1 MFRSLIRRFAQSAE
15 SYPARP
21 ALVVEG
27 QSISYLRLKRLATR
41 ISQTILQYQ
50 EDDSPLVAV
59 LGSRTITVYAAILG
73 AHAAGKGY
81 VPLNPK
87 FPAERTRTMLRL
99 SGTRVV
105 VADHKGCEQ
114 LPDVL
119 AGLGQCLTIILPD
132 TVDASKLSSVFPEH
146 RFIPSGRLENAR
158 DDIIDSEPN
167 AVAYL
172 LFTSGSTGQP
182 KGVPIRQSNVH
193 AYVDYVV
200 ARYDVSEQDR
210 FSQEFELTFDLS
222 VHDMFVC
229 WERGACLYCV
239 PEKHTMFP
247 AKFIRDNQLTMWF
260 SVPSV
265 VGALARVKLLQ
276 PGCFPSLRWSLFC
289 GEPLSVT
296 YASLWQDAAPDS
308 AVENLYGPTE
318 TTIAI
323 SHYRWDRAGSPAEC
337 LNGIV
342 PIGWVFEG
350 QHCRVVDS
358 HGGTVRPGEMGELCL
373 QGSQVASG
381 YWNDRQKTSQQ
392 FVQLR
397 GDPDGIRYS
406 TGDLVKQH
414 ENGCLF
420 YLGRIDQQVKVRG
433 YRIEL
438 QELELVLRRICRTE
452 QAVAVPWPVREGTA
466 EGLVAFVCGMD
477 TLDEGRVLQACREI
491 LPDYMVPKAV
501 CLVGEIPL
509 NQNGKT
515 DRRKLI
521 QTLGGGIRENNSGI

>member
-1 MFRSLIRRFAQSAE
+1 MSRSLIRRFAE
-15 SYPARP
+15 SVESHPSRP
-21 ALVVEG
+21 ALVVDG
-27 QSISYLRLKRLATR
+27 QSLTYLQLKRLATR

-50 EDDSPLVAV
+50 EDDSPLLAV

-87 FPAERTRTMLRL
+87 NPAERIRTMLRL
-99 SGTRVV
+99 SGTRLV
-105 VADHKGCEQ
+105 VADHKGFDQ

-119 AGLGQCLTIILPD
+119 TGLGHCLTIILPG
-132 TVDASKLSSVFPEH
+132 TTDASELSSVFPEH
-146 RFIPSGRLENAR
+146 RFIPSSRLGNAR
-158 DDIIDSEPN
+158 DDIIDAEPN
-167 AVAYL
+167 GVAYL
-172 LFTSGSTGQP
+172 LFTSGSTGRP
-182 KGVPIRQSNVH
+182 KGVAICQSNVQ

-210 FSQEFELTFDLS
+210 FSQEFDLTFDLS

-239 PEKHTMFP
+239 PERHTMFP

-265 VGALARVKLLQ
+265 VGTLARAKLLR
-276 PGCFPSLRWSLFC
+276 PGCFPSLRCSLFC

-296 YASLWQDAAPDS
+296 YASLWQDAAPAS
-308 AVENLYGPTE
+308 VVENLYGPTE

-323 SHYRWDRAGSPAEC
+323 SHYRWDRARSPAEC
-337 LNGIV
+337 INGIV

-358 HGGTVRPGEMGELCL
+358 DGGTVRLGEMGELCL

-392 FVQLR
+392 FVRLR
-397 GDPDGIRYS
+397 GGRNGIWYS
-406 TGDLVKQH
+406 TGDIVKQH

-433 YRIEL
+433 HRVEL
-438 QELELVLRRICRTE
+438 PEIELVLRRICGTG
-452 QAVAVPWPVREGTA
+452 QAVAVPWPTREGIA
-466 EGLVAFVCGMD
+466 DGLVAFVCGVD
-477 TLDEGRVLQACREI
+477 RLDEGRILQACRGI

-501 CLVGEIPL
+501 YLISEVPL

-515 DRRKLI
+515 DRTKLVEM
-521 QTLGGGIRENNSGI
+521 LRDGNR

>member
-1 MFRSLIRRFAQSAE
+1 VQSAE
-15 SYPARP
+15 SHPARP

-27 QSISYLRLKRLATR
+27 QSISYLQLKRLATR
-41 ISQTILQYQ
+41 ISQTILQCQ
-50 EDDSPLVAV
+50 EHDSPLVAV

-81 VPLNPK
+81 VPLSPK

-114 LPDVL
+114 LSGVL
-119 AGLGQCLTIILPD
+119 TGLGQRLTVILPE
-132 TVDASKLSSVFPEH
+132 TVDACELSSVFPEN
-146 RFIPSGRLENAR
+146 RFIPSARLENAR

-182 KGVPIRQSNVH
+182 KGVAIRQSNVQ

-200 ARYDVSEQDR
+200 ERYNVSAQDR

-239 PEKHTMFP
+239 PEKDTMFP

-265 VGALARVKLLQ
+265 VGTLARVKLLQ

-289 GEPLSVT
+289 GEPLSAT

-318 TTIAI
+318 TTIAT
-323 SHYRWDRAGSPAEC
+323 SHYRWDRARSPAEC

-358 HGGTVRPGEMGELCL
+358 HGDTVPPGEMGELCL

-392 FVQLR
+392 FVRLR
-397 GDPDGIRYS
+397 GDPDGIWYS

-452 QAVAVPWPVREGTA
+452 LAVAVPWPVREGTA
-466 EGLVAFVCGMD
+466 EGLVAFVCSMD
-477 TLDEGRVLQACREI
+477 GLDEGRIQKACREI
-491 LPDYMVPKAV
+491 LPDYMVPKKV
-501 CLVGEIPL
+501 CLVSEIPL

-515 DRRKLI
+515 DKKKLI
-521 QTLGGGIRENNSGI
+521 QTLGVEGS